1 MPEPLSLM
9 PGPASTESRWAP
21 TTTVRSARPV
31 GVSARTLDDSV
42 VMTRAC
48 TATRTLTVASRLDHA
63 EKLLADGEGGADH
76 RQRHLGR
83 IERPEDSADPIVARI
98 RIPLVEDDDGSRAR
112 GLCVRRLLAEGAG
125 AALDQCDR
133 SSRKAVEVGCRA
145 AARSATRRRDHD
157 PACRNEAGGD
167 IIATGVVHRRE
178 LAVLQIRPR
187 RRARPLEDRRRRL
200 FEAIEDEVLDG
211 HEITGSPHLVCDVS
225 DGLGV
230 AQASVDAGRMAELSN
245 ARLSELLEVRQV
257 AVDVRDR
264 HGRPQL
270 R

>member
-9 PGPASTESRWAP
+9 PGPAVDRVEVGADDDRP
-21 TTTVRSARPV
+21 ISATGRRV
-31 GVSARTLDDSV
+31 GEDIGRLGGDDTCLHRDPHSHG
-42 VMTRAC
+42 R
-48 TATRTLTVASRLDHA
+48 SRLDQV

-76 RQRHLGR
+76 RQRHLRR
-83 IERPEDSADPIVARI
+83 IERPEDGADPIVTRI
-98 RIPLVEDDDGSRAR
+98 RVPLVEDDDGSRAR
-112 GLCVRRLLAEGAG
+112 GLCVRRLLPEGAG
-125 AALDQCDR
+125 AALDQRDR
-133 SSRKAVEVGCRA
+133 SSRKAVEVGCGA

-157 PACRNEAGGD
+157 PAGRNEAGGD
-167 IIATGVVHRRE
+167 IAATGVVHRRE

-200 FEAIEDEVLDG
+200 LEAIEDEVLDG
-211 HEITGSPHLVCDVS
+211 HQITGSPHLVRDVS

-230 AQASVDAGRMAELSN
+230 ARAAVDAGRMAELSN
-245 ARLSELLEVRQV
+245 ARLRELLEVRQV

-270 R
+270 